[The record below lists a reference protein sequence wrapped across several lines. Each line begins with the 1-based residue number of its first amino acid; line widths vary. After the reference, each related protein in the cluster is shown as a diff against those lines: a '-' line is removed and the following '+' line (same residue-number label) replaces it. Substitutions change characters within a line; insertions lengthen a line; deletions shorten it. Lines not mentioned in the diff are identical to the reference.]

1 MPSPRLDFTCVSG
14 NRAEVLTMET
24 PQEEAIDQ
32 TPARAARRRW
42 SVGLPFD
49 ARVRR
54 LVGDW
59 GTQKSPALIEE
70 MITTALKIA
79 RDEMT
84 VADLKLINRSAKE
97 MRSAAKIF
105 APFKHLRKVVVFGSA
120 RSARDSPD
128 YKMATDFACEMV
140 RQGFMLI
147 TGGSDGIMGGVQRG
161 AGRAHSFA
169 LNIRLPSE
177 QRVNEV
183 IEGDPKLV
191 TLNYFFTRKLSFV
204 KEAHAFALLPG
215 GFGTMDE
222 AFEVLTLMQTGK
234 ARIVPVVLLDQP
246 RGKYWAAWMQFLTER
261 LLKFGFISEED
272 FAFFKIKHSAQ
283 DAAAEITQ
291 FYKVFHSARW
301 VGERFFIRL
310 NRSLSN
316 EALIDLNNHFTD
328 ILSAGEIVQ
337 RTAIPKE
344 NDELETLDL
353 PRLIFTPVRTRFGR
367 FRQLIDAINSSPT
380 T

>member
-120 RSARDSPD
+120 RSP
-128 YKMATDFACEMV
+128 
-140 RQGFMLI
+140 
-147 TGGSDGIMGGVQRG
+147 
-161 AGRAHSFA
+161 
-169 LNIRLPSE
+169 P
-177 QRVNEV
+177 
-183 IEGDPKLV
+183 
-191 TLNYFFTRKLSFV
+191 FTRLQNGDRFCV
-204 KEAHAFALLPG
+204 RNGQAGLHADHRRKRRNHGWRAAG
-215 GFGTMDE
+215 GW
-222 AFEVLTLMQTGK
+222 
-234 ARIVPVVLLDQP
+234 AR
-246 RGKYWAAWMQFLTER
+246 
-261 LLKFGFISEED
+261 
-272 FAFFKIKHSAQ
+272 AQ
-283 DAAAEITQ
+283 LCA
-291 FYKVFHSARW
+291 
-301 VGERFFIRL
+301 
-310 NRSLSN
+310 
-316 EALIDLNNHFTD
+316 
-328 ILSAGEIVQ
+328 
-337 RTAIPKE
+337 
-344 NDELETLDL
+344 
-353 PRLIFTPVRTRFGR
+353 
-367 FRQLIDAINSSPT
+367 
-380 T
+380 

>member
-1 MPSPRLDFTCVSG
+1 MGQAQGRASIRSPSLGP
-14 NRAEVLTMET
+14 
-24 PQEEAIDQ
+24 
-32 TPARAARRRW
+32 
-42 SVGLPFD
+42 PFD
-49 ARVRR
+49 KRVKK
-54 LVGDW
+54 LVQDW
-59 GTQKSPALIEE
+59 GGHKSAGFIEE

-128 YKMATDFACEMV
+128 YKLATDFACEMV
-140 RQGFMLI
+140 KQGFMLI
-147 TGGSDGIMGGVQRG
+147 AGGSEGIMGAVQRG

-169 LNIRLPSE
+169 LGVRLPSE
-177 QRVNEV
+177 QRVDGPT
-183 IEGDPKLV
+183 EGDPKLV

-234 ARIVPVVLLDQP
+234 TRIVPVVLLDRP
-246 RGKYWAAWMQFLTER
+246 RGKYWETWMQFLTKR

-272 FAFFKIKHSAQ
+272 FAFFKIKHNAQ
-283 DAAAEITQ
+283 DASAEIIQ
-291 FYKVFHSARW
+291 FYKIFHSARW
-301 VGERFFIRL
+301 VGERYVIRL
-310 NRSLSN
+310 NRPLSD
-316 EALIDLNNHFTD
+316 EAIVNLNKQFKDTVRT
-328 ILSAGEIVQ
+328 GQIVQ
-337 RTAIPKE
+337 RVALGKE
-344 NDELETLDL
+344 EDEREHPDL
-353 PRLIFTPVRTRFGR
+353 PRLIFTPVRSRFGR
-367 FRQLIDAINSSPT
+367 FRQLVDAINCSKLVEPF
-380 T
+380 